1 MSSPGVPDFLTWW
14 HELGSVALIGTSRRP
29 VPRLPH
35 LGSDVAVPSDARP
48 EEALLTAA
56 ALGGAALRAGRVPAR
71 GPAPAPAPEDT
82 RPPAP
87 RRAVQLVELVLTQSP
102 AGPRQRSLLLGHWLS
117 AADRAGFR
125 LPHRLLP
132 ALLEAAGA
140 DADLRRATARVID
153 ARGMWLASQRDAWRW
168 ATEPRD
174 AADRSTGHVSPA
186 DWARL
191 PSTDRVAALAVL
203 RGHDPAAARSLV
215 ESTWATD
222 SAKDRRAHVETLV
235 IALGPEDEPLLEA
248 ALDDRAASV
257 REIAAVLL
265 DALPGSARAARMAG
279 RLQPLVG
286 SKGLLK
292 RHLEVT
298 LPDDPDRAGQRDG
311 LGKPPPG
318 RSARGWWL
326 EQLAAG
332 APLEV
337 WTHASGVGPA
347 ATLQR
352 LADEDALRGIRRAA
366 AARRDSEWALALLE
380 RTWDRALVEALP
392 RPDREWVVLARLGGA
407 TRPAPEVV
415 SLLAAVAGPWSA
427 DFSDRVVA
435 RLRATKTPALVVGQ
449 TMPHLVAGLHPS
461 ALRALEDWLA
471 HARDDAAL
479 TTHLRNLLQFH
490 TVKRS
495 ISEAFT

>member
-1 MSSPGVPDFLTWW
+1 MTSPVVPDVLSWW

-35 LGSDVAVPSDARP
+35 LGFEVSVRGDVRP

-71 GPAPAPAPEDT
+71 GPAPAPAPDDA
-82 RPPAP
+82 RPAAP
-87 RRAVQLVELVLTQSP
+87 RRAVQLLELVLTQSP
-102 AGPRQRSLLLGHWLS
+102 AGPRQRTLLLTHWLAT
-117 AADRAGFR
+117 AARAGFR
-125 LPHRLLP
+125 LPHALLP

-140 DADLRRATARVID
+140 DAELRRATARVID
-153 ARGMWLASQRDAWRW
+153 ARGAWLASQREAWTW
-168 ATEPRD
+168 ATQPHD
-174 AADRSTGHVSPA
+174 AVEGPSGRVPPA

-191 PSTDRVAALAVL
+191 LSPDRVASLAKL
-203 RGHDPAAARSLV
+203 RGHDPDSARSLV

-222 SAKDRRAHVETLV
+222 SAKDRRAHLETLV
-235 IALGPEDEPLLEA
+235 IALGPDDEPILEA

-257 REIAAVLL
+257 REIAAALL
-265 DALPGSARAARMAG
+265 DALPGSARASRMTARL
-279 RLQPLVG
+279 RPLVE
-286 SKGLLK
+286 SKGRIK
-292 RHLEVT
+292 RHLDVT
-298 LPDDPDRAGQRDG
+298 LPDDPDPAGQRDG

-332 APLEV
+332 ATLEV
-337 WTHASGVGPA
+337 WTDASGVGPA

-352 LADEDALRGIRRAA
+352 LSDEDALRGIRRAA
-366 AARRDSEWALALLE
+366 SARRDGEWALALLE
-380 RTWDRALVEALP
+380 RTWDPTLVEALP
-392 RPDREWVVLARLGGA
+392 RPDRERLVLARLGEA
-407 TRPAPEVV
+407 KRPAHEVV
-415 SLLAAVAGPWSA
+415 SLLAAVAAPWSA
-427 DFSDRVVA
+427 DFSDRLIG
-435 RLRATKTPALVVGQ
+435 RLRAAKTPALVVGQ
-449 TMPHLVAGLHPS
+449 AMPHLVAGLHAS
-461 ALRALEDWLA
+461 ALPALEDWLV
-471 HARDDAAL
+471 HARDDSAL